1 VANVAQRGPFTRDHV
16 TSATSWYFTERN
28 EFVGRGGDKY
38 NYIK

>member
-28 EFVGRGGDKY
+28 EFVGRGGDEY